1 MAEQIL
7 VRLTLFLVAFF
18 ALQRLLPHLIAKPQR
33 WHGLIALAVA
43 TLVAFTATALLLDE
57 SMAQSL
63 IAWALITL
71 AIAVIWTLRWKALDH
86 ERQLRALREQRDQV
100 TAPDQRLEP

>member
-7 VRLTLFLVAFF
+7 VRLTLFLVAFL
-18 ALQRLLPHLIAKPQR
+18 ALQRLLPHLITRPQR
-33 WHGLIALAVA
+33 WHGLIVLAAA
-43 TLVAFTATALLLDE
+43 TLIAFAATALLLDE

-71 AIAVIWTLRWKALDH
+71 AIAAIWTLRWKALDH
-86 ERQLRALREQRDQV
+86 ERQLRAMRQELDSADARIDP
-100 TAPDQRLEP
+100 ASD

>member
-1 MAEQIL
+1 MAEQIV

-18 ALQRLLPHLIAKPQR
+18 ALQRLLPLVIKKPQR
-33 WHGLIALAVA
+33 WHGLIALAIA
-43 TLVAFTATALLLDE
+43 TLLAFTATALLLDE

-86 ERQLRALREQRDQV
+86 ERQLRAMRADREANPTQD
-100 TAPDQRLEP
+100 